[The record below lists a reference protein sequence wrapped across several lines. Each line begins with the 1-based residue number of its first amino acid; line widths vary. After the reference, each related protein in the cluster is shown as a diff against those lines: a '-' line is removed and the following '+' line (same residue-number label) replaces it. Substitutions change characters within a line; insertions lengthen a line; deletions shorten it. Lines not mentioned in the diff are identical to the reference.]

1 MRLETQTR
9 RRGRRIQGGTKEDER
24 GRVRVRACCWAG
36 GGFKALLQQWGRRPR
51 RGAARK
57 TADTNDSHRPR
68 TAIRSSQLD
77 EGGRPTSIAFS
88 HHSRLNAFVPSLGIS
103 DNNDDAADDVAL
115 SRRGWSMMRLGRGL
129 QMLRLGKRSHRLD
142 SAQPLTPQDLA
153 VALASSSD
161 DSHGE
166 FRRQPPLPRYGR
178 ELDLELEVPEE
189 LSQLRTMTPAD
200 LVRAVAA
207 LRGDRYK
214 SLSRWRTTKAVPA
227 PRIGRQEE
235 DEQILA
241 EARCA

>member
-1 MRLETQTR
+1 
-9 RRGRRIQGGTKEDER
+9 
-24 GRVRVRACCWAG
+24 
-36 GGFKALLQQWGRRPR
+36 
-51 RGAARK
+51 
-57 TADTNDSHRPR
+57 
-68 TAIRSSQLD
+68 
-77 EGGRPTSIAFS
+77 
-88 HHSRLNAFVPSLGIS
+88 
-103 DNNDDAADDVAL
+103 
-115 SRRGWSMMRLGRGL
+115 MMRLGRGL
-129 QMLRLGKRSHRLD
+129 QMLRLGKRSHRVD

-153 VALASSSD
+153 VAIASSSD

-189 LSQLRTMTPAD
+189 LALSQLRTMTPAD

-214 SLSRWRTTKAVPA
+214 RSADLDDDLAERKKRAVALPRIGRYLDQLGRLYQWPIKSSVSLSRWRTTKAVPA

-241 EARCA
+241 EGAAAHNRQPSLDDERILPAMASSAGTS